1 MSIRVGL
8 IGLNYGAQVHLPAI
22 KANPRYDLV
31 AVCARTPGRA
41 EAVAHEHGVPRW
53 YTDPR
58 KLIASKLD
66 LVAIASPPSTHAGY
80 TAMALAAGKHV
91 LVEVAYVANVAD
103 ARVLAGLAREHG
115 RVGAVAYPLRFVP
128 AIRHVGDVLALGGL
142 GRPRL
147 LHMDFYSSFLAQRPN
162 EFAWLWA
169 AEHGGGIVANF
180 LVHAIDMITRWFGP
194 VGAVES
200 TLETRANASQPP
212 GEDRP
217 ADDTGLLALHL
228 ENGLLATFSFSATVA
243 VIRTQIAI
251 HGTTGSLLVQ
261 GFGDESEL
269 LSMGEVS
276 SRPLFPPTPYL
287 EETRGE
293 TGLLGGLPVLLERL
307 ASAIGGGHAPDLPS
321 LDEAL
326 EIQRIVDAARRSAR
340 EKRQVLIS
348 EV

>member
-8 IGLNYGAQVHLPAI
+8 LGLNYGAQVHLPAF
-22 KANPRYDLV
+22 KANPKYDLV

-41 EAVAHEHGVPRW
+41 EAVAQENGIPRW

-66 LVAIASPPSTHAGY
+66 LVVVTTPPPSHAGY
-80 TAMALAAGKHV
+80 AAMALAAGKHV
-91 LVEVAYVANVAD
+91 LVEVAYVASAAD
-103 ARVLAGLAREHG
+103 ARVLAGLAHEHG
-115 RVGAVAYPLRFVP
+115 RVGAVAFPMRFVP
-128 AIRHVGDVLALGGL
+128 TIRHVGDVLALGGL

-162 EFAWLWA
+162 DFPWMWA
-169 AEHGGGIVANF
+169 TDHGGGITANF
-180 LVHAIDMITRWFGP
+180 LVHAIDILTRWFGP
-194 VGAVES
+194 VRAAEA
-200 TLETRANASQPP
+200 TLETRANANLPA
-212 GEDRP
+212 GEDRT

-228 ENGLLATFSFSATVA
+228 ESGLLATFSFSATVA

-251 HGTTGSLLVQ
+251 HGTSGSLLVT

-307 ASAIGGGHAPDLPS
+307 ASAIGGGPAPDLPTI
-321 LDEAL
+321 DEAL
-326 EIQRIVDAARRSAR
+326 EIQRIVDAARRSAKER
-340 EKRQVLIS
+340 RQVLIS